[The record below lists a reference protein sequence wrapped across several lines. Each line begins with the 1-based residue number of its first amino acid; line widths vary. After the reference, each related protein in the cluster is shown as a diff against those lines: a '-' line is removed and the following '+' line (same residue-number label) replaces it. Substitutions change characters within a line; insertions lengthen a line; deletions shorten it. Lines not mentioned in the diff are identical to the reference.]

1 MHQPGGLYPFA
12 PAICLISQVRYGRVL
27 MNEVRVVVERN
38 DTGAIDV
45 DAALLRI
52 VGELRELARTA
63 SPNKARQLLNQ
74 ARRLEEL
81 AESRKEG

>member
-1 MHQPGGLYPFA
+1 
-12 PAICLISQVRYGRVL
+12 VRYGWVL

-52 VGELRELARTA
+52 VTELRELARTA
-63 SPNKARQLLNQ
+63 SPNKARQLLDQ
-74 ARRLEEL
+74 ARCLEAL
-81 AESRKEG
+81 VDSRKEPR

>member
-1 MHQPGGLYPFA
+1 
-12 PAICLISQVRYGRVL
+12 

-52 VGELRELARTA
+52 VEELRELARTA
-63 SPNKARQLLNQ
+63 SSNKARQLLDQ